1 MNQYK
6 VFWSFLI
13 LIVITLSCGHKKS
26 LNQHLSQRNGCVS
39 LVPSVTE
46 IIFAINAGN
55 MLRGNTN
62 QCDYPAAASQV
73 YKVGDFQ
80 TPELERIIALKPAVV
95 FATLPIHARL
105 VERLRELNVRVYIS
119 EPQSV
124 DDVFAEIESVGMILG
139 VQPRARQL
147 ADSLR
152 RVLQQMPV
160 FGDTPRVYVEIAG
173 APLMSVGQSS
183 FINDLIRRAGGRNIF
198 DDRKRAYPVVESEE
212 VVARNPDVI
221 LILHPG
227 TSSAEVNQR
236 IGWEQLSAVQS
247 GRVYDRL
254 DENLFLR
261 PGPRVTEAILV
272 LIRLLHQ
279 VQVR

>member
-13 LIVITLSCGHKKS
+13 LIVIALSCGHKKS

-62 QCDYPAAASQV
+62 QCDYPAAARQV

-198 DDRKRAYPVVESEE
+198 DDRKQAYPVVESEE

>member
-1 MNQYK
+1 
-6 VFWSFLI
+6 
-13 LIVITLSCGHKKS
+13 
-26 LNQHLSQRNGCVS
+26 
-39 LVPSVTE
+39 
-46 IIFAINAGN
+46 
-55 MLRGNTN
+55 
-62 QCDYPAAASQV
+62 
-73 YKVGDFQ
+73 
-80 TPELERIIALKPAVV
+80 
-95 FATLPIHARL
+95 
-105 VERLRELNVRVYIS
+105 VRVYIS